1 MTINHKDQNDIIDFE
16 LIKSFEIEEIFNNR
30 PINRLKNDLKV
41 ENKTNKL
48 NNLKREIENIENCK
62 LKINASQIVFN
73 DGKSI
78 KIKFNIFY
86 TWPCNISCHYY
97 F

>member
-41 ENKTNKL
+41 EN
-48 NNLKREIENIENCK
+48 
-62 LKINASQIVFN
+62 
-73 DGKSI
+73 
-78 KIKFNIFY
+78 
-86 TWPCNISCHYY
+86 
-97 F
+97 